1 MLWKRFHGFF
11 ALEKAVW
18 LYICLFA
25 AMPLKQGQCTIL
37 VSNKVLIIIIFN
49 YTTILMIF
57 CCRYRC
63 NYT

>member
-1 MLWKRFHGFF
+1 
-11 ALEKAVW
+11 LEKAVW